1 MIRLNKNSIFSK
13 LYIETYLVD
22 SLPKDFCTYFW
33 KMLIAFVIIPFT
45 FWHMLL
51 RRFKPVDKES
61 LTARIILGIVI
72 NGMILVFILKP
83 IASLQFAVTLL
94 FFAIVVSLLIGIIYL
109 LAKIRNK
116 KETKKSLNNAKEA
129 IKGFKE
135 KYCPLI
141 TWEEE

>member
-1 MIRLNKNSIFSK
+1 MIRLNKNSIFFK